1 MRPETQHTARRANIM
16 NTCKKTSEYRSRVYQ
31 RNVLKT
37 ALKDSLD
44 SMEEECGIFGIYS
57 PHNIDTFSLAQFG
70 MFALQHRGQEAAGVS
85 VLKDSV
91 IKTYKSTGLVLDV
104 FKQIEEIE
112 EFQGNAAI
120 GHTRY
125 TTAGGG
131 SSKNIQPLYA
141 VNYYG
146 KPHFSIAH
154 NGNVIETDEL
164 KEELIREGLP
174 FLATSDTEV
183 ILRSIQ
189 KYSDLTV
196 QEAIQLGLKN
206 IRGAYSVLLL
216 TKNSLAAFRD
226 PNGIRPLSIG
236 KLDAETYVFSSET
249 CALDAIGAEFLRDVE
264 PGEIVVTDK
273 DGLHSYS
280 LEQPSKN
287 RICAFEYIYFARPDS
302 NLQGK
307 EIYDLRVESGR
318 KLFEQSPVDA
328 DVVIG
333 VPDSGVPSAIGFSEA
348 SGIPFE
354 PILVKNRY
362 MSRSFIVP
370 SQEMRERIVNLK
382 LNPIKD
388 KIKGKR
394 LVILDDSIV
403 RGTTSKLLI
412 KILKEAGAKEIHF
425 RSASPPIIAPCF
437 LGIDMPTKKDLIS
450 ANMNNRELAV
460 YLGVDSLDFLSVDN
474 LIEILGS
481 TNHCFGCFTETYPV
495 EKNHEKKESYQK
507 KIEY

>member
-1 MRPETQHTARRANIM
+1 MSTFQNQ
-16 NTCKKTSEYRSRVYQ
+16 VYQ
-31 RNVLKT
+31 RNLLKT
-37 ALKDSLD
+37 SMHDSLD

-70 MFALQHRGQEAAGVS
+70 MFALQHRGQEAAGLS
-85 VLKDSV
+85 VLKEGT

-104 FKQIEEIE
+104 FKNIEDIE
-112 EFQGNAAI
+112 DFQGNAAI

-154 NGNVIETDEL
+154 NGNVVDTDEL
-164 KEELIREGLP
+164 KEELIQEGLP

-189 KYSDLTV
+189 KFANLPA
-196 QEAIQLGLKN
+196 QEAIREGLKP
-206 IRGAYSVLLL
+206 IKGAYSVLLL
-216 TKNSLAAFRD
+216 TKDSLAAFRD

-236 KLDAETYVFSSET
+236 KLDDETYVFSSET
-249 CALDAIGAEFLRDVE
+249 CALDAVGAKFLRDVE
-264 PGEIVVTDK
+264 PGEIVVVDK
-273 DGLHSYS
+273 NGLHSYS
-280 LEQPSKN
+280 LEQPILN

-302 NLQGK
+302 NMQGK
-307 EIYDLRVESGR
+307 EIYDLRVESGK
-318 KLFEQSPVDA
+318 KLFEQSPVEA

-333 VPDSGVPSAIGFSEA
+333 VPDSGVPSAIGFAEA

-382 LNPIKD
+382 LNPIAD

-403 RGTTSKLLI
+403 RGTTSKLLV

-450 ANMNNRELAV
+450 ANMNNKELAE
-460 YLGVDSLDFLSVDN
+460 YLGVNSLDFLSVEN
-474 LIEILGS
+474 LIKILGS
-481 TNHCFGCFTETYPV
+481 ANHCFGCFTEKYPV
-495 EKNHEKKESYQK
+495 ERNQKKNKFYQK

>member
-1 MRPETQHTARRANIM
+1 MNI
-16 NTCKKTSEYRSRVYQ
+16 CKNKSKNSTFYQ
-31 RNVLKT
+31 RNILKT
-37 ALKDSLD
+37 AFKDTLD

-57 PHNIDTFSLAQFG
+57 PDNIDTFSLAQFG

-85 VLKDSV
+85 VLKDGN

-141 VNYYG
+141 VNYFG

-164 KEELIREGLP
+164 KEELIKDGLP

-189 KYSDLTV
+189 KHSDLTV
-196 QEAIQLGLKN
+196 QEAIQKGLKN

-236 KLDAETYVFSSET
+236 KIGDDTYVFSSET
-249 CALDAIGAEFLRDVE
+249 CALDAVGAEFLRDVE
-264 PGEIVVTDK
+264 PGEIVVVDQ

-280 LEQPSKN
+280 LEQPSKD

-302 NLQGK
+302 NMQGK

-318 KLFEQSPVDA
+318 KLYEQSPVDA

-382 LNPIKD
+382 LNPIAN
-388 KIKGKR
+388 KIRGKR

-450 ANMNNRELAV
+450 ANMTNKELV
-460 YLGVDSLDFLSVDN
+460 DYLGVDSLDFLTVEN
-474 LIEILGS
+474 LIKILGS
-481 TNHCFGCFTETYPV
+481 TNHCFGCFTESYPV
-495 EKNHEKKESYQK
+495 ERNIRKDEFYQSR
-507 KIEY
+507 IEY